1 MPSDADLRSIAA
13 EGAQLRLLIDSVQDY
28 AIFMVDPGGRV
39 MSWNPA
45 AERILGYPADEI
57 LGEHVSQFHTPGDR
71 AARRPERELEVAR
84 ASGRFEEETWRV
96 RKDGTRFW
104 ANVVMTPIH
113 SNGAFVGFA
122 KVTRD
127 LTAMREAQ
135 DERVRLA
142 QAQEAVR
149 LRDEF
154 LSIASH
160 ELRTPLT
167 ALDLQVQSLSER
179 LDQFDPRVATKIQ
192 RIRKSSRRLQA
203 LVDALLDVSRLAT
216 GRFAIN
222 PTDADLVEL
231 VVEVV
236 DRLAEAAATVGCEVT
251 VEKRTAQAR
260 GRVDTMRVEQVI
272 SNVLEN
278 ALKFGA
284 GKPVRVVVDTD
295 GGDAV
300 VTVID
305 HGPGIRDEDRERIF
319 GRFERAAPS
328 RHFGGLGLG
337 LYVSREIVSAHGGS
351 ILAGTDDDGGARIT
365 IRLPLER
372 ASDLIGAPR

>member
-1 MPSDADLRSIAA
+1 MPSDADL
-13 EGAQLRLLIDSVQDY
+13 QFRLLIDSVQDY
-28 AIFMVDPGGRV
+28 AIFMVDPDGRV
-39 MSWNPA
+39 TSWNPA
-45 AERILGYPADEI
+45 AERILGYRTGEI
-57 LGEHVSQFHTPGDR
+57 LGEHVGRFHTPDDR

-84 ASGRFEEETWRV
+84 ESGRFEEETWRV

-104 ANVVMTPIH
+104 ANVVITPIH
-113 SNGAFVGFA
+113 DNGVFVGFA

-127 LTAMREAQ
+127 LTARRDAE

-142 QAQEAVR
+142 QAREAVR

-167 ALDLQVQSLSER
+167 ALDLQVQSLADR
-179 LDQFDPRVATKIQ
+179 TGQLDPRVATKIQ
-192 RIRKSSRRLQA
+192 RIRKSSVRLQA
-203 LVDALLDVSRLAT
+203 LVEALLDVSRLAT
-216 GRFAIN
+216 GRFTIN
-222 PTDADLVEL
+222 RTDADLVEL
-231 VVEVV
+231 VVEVA
-236 DRLAEAAATVGCEVT
+236 DRLAEAAAAAGCQVT
-251 VEKRTAQAR
+251 VEKRAAHAR
-260 GRVDTMRVEQVI
+260 GRVDTMRVDQVV

-284 GKPVRVVVDTD
+284 GKPVRVVVDTE
-295 GGDAV
+295 GSDAV

-305 HGPGIRDEDRERIF
+305 HGPGIREEDRERIF

-337 LYVSREIVSAHGGS
+337 LYVSREIVTAHGGS
-351 ILAGTDDDGGARIT
+351 IVAGADGEGGARIT
-365 IRLPLER
+365 IRLPMDR
-372 ASDLIGAPR
+372 ASDPVREVK